1 MALDVKFDQFDLDG
15 YNGPVAALQWGPD
28 GRLYVA
34 ERFGSIKVL
43 TVAEDGG
50 AYKVTASE
58 TIELIKSIP
67 NHDDDGTAAPQV
79 DARQMTGIAVG
90 GTADAVEIYVSSSD
104 PRIGAGGGGQ
114 DKNLDTNSGV
124 VSRVTMN
131 EAGAWEKVDVVR
143 GLPRS
148 EENHSTNGLALDE
161 DTGTLYVAQ
170 GGHTNA
176 GAPSNNFAGQSE
188 YAYSAA
194 ILKVDLG
201 AIKAMPVQTDPVSGQ
216 AYVYDLPTLDD
227 PTRANVNGITDPN
240 DPGYDG
246 IDVNDVF
253 GGNDGLNQA
262 KITADSPVQV
272 YSPGYRNPYD
282 VLLTE
287 DGKLYTYDNGANA
300 GWGGHP
306 VDANGNLVTGEGQD
320 AQNAPSESG
329 GVKNYDN
336 LHQIEEGTYGGH
348 PNPTRAEGADAGL
361 WSSPNNGTNGAA
373 PLDGGDLPADFDG
386 VIPEGSADPRQGVYK
401 EGGFADGALDTG
413 RGSVNGLAEYTSA
426 NAFGGALKGA
436 VLATDYNGD
445 VYLIPRDAAGTVE
458 TTTGD
463 KGQTVAE
470 GKQVVKLGGG
480 GSLGIDAV
488 GDDHPFA
495 GTVWVGQL
503 ADGKIRILAPSDGTA
518 GGGGIDDDGDAD
530 NDGLNDTIDP
540 FALDAD
546 NGAGTVILGGKTIA
560 FDFESGSNPG
570 TFGGAG
576 FTGAMTN
583 GGDAFEDGGL
593 YEADNIIAG
602 GAGGTVQIKSVG
614 GGDAYQNKNDQ
625 KDALQFGVTLD
636 ESVGEADITLTMK
649 NWIPAAT
656 PGGGFPS
663 AGLVIGTGDQDNYLK
678 LVIGAR
684 GDAGGYTKAIFEQ
697 GFENDGAA
705 SNTSFAD
712 DALLDPAQA
721 DWVQLRLSVDPE
733 AGTVLPSWRY
743 GTGDLPDDAKAGFT
757 PGETITLPPGSDLLK
772 AVQDAYTIEGVKS
785 ALGVGLV
792 ATSNAGIPFT
802 ADFDGITIATTVKE
816 GYEAPD
822 EGDVVAAI
830 NAGGG
835 GYTDAN
841 GVVFAADT
849 KAEPNA
855 ALAEGASK
863 TYTTK
868 DDIAGTEDDALYQTE
883 RYGADFGYDIAVDAP
898 GTYEVEL
905 HFAELYQSAD
915 GKRVFDVEIEGEE
928 VVSNLD
934 LHHVAGHDGAY
945 VVTKRVEVEDGNL
958 DIDFKATDV
967 GEDVDN
973 AKIGAIV
980 VRAVETATPD
990 TDAPTAALSV
1000 APPMIV
1006 TEAGAFEVQVT
1017 YADAGGIDA
1026 GTIDAAD
1033 LIATGPGGVVAG
1045 VALVGTTVNAD
1056 GSLTATYAIDDPN
1069 GDGWDAGDN
1078 GTYELKL
1085 AAGEVADT
1093 AGNAAAEETP
1103 IGNFEVEIEV
1113 EVPTVE
1119 EGPFKGI
1126 ATPDA
1131 YAEGEI
1137 GRAVVKV
1144 TPGKDDVQASNYGNN
1159 SFTVENLG
1167 DKKIA
1172 AVYIDVSDAL
1182 YPDTVFDP
1190 NGIAGDNIAKALRI
1204 DSGKDTTGAVVP
1216 AEPYLGEGGAKG
1228 YEGLLVAFSEG
1239 DGFEGG
1245 EKVGFS
1251 VDMDPNSIAGM
1262 AKKTVDQGTVPGGW
1276 DVGGVS
1282 GAELIGAEVRILFT
1296 DGSTATAQLH
1306 GDESQAG
1313 SQALVRE
1320 GEAGPAASLD
1330 VGGLDAD
1337 GRYGGTPPTVVVGG
1351 PEGATVRVV
1360 MTKGFQPVANPDVA
1374 DQVEAA
1380 LAGEAFPAN
1389 NAIEFQTFDVVIP
1402 TGGTLDVSDLFDYAN
1417 DPNGYAFAG
1426 NDTLPIGFV
1435 AAVVDEEDGLPLGPV
1450 TRPVYAV
1457 SNGTPVGGDDPATG
1471 GETTSTLAVTLK
1483 ADADLSRF
1491 NILIDGETVLD
1502 KGLLK
1507 AGAEK
1512 TYTFEVTGD
1521 GAMKGL
1527 AVEHFYDTANRA
1539 LHVVEVSVDG
1549 VKVDLGAGSVLEGR
1563 GPIVTTDDATPTI
1576 TYNGVFELDLDA
1588 DLFGGGG
1595 DTGGGETGGETGGRT
1610 VNTAPVAVDD
1620 VGATEAGKTVTIDV
1634 LGNDT
1639 DAENDALGIVEV
1651 AQPTRGAVRI
1661 EDGKLVF
1668 DAQGDFDGLAAGEST
1683 TETLTYKVTD
1693 GDLTDTAEVTVT
1705 IEGVDPVD
1713 PPPAGGGD
1721 TTSTVKVTLGAGADL
1736 SRFNVLIDGE
1746 TVLDRGLLKAGS
1758 EDTFVFE
1765 IENDGA
1771 AHAIEVEHFYDTAN
1785 RALDVVGVEVDGV
1798 EVDGVGLDLADGT
1811 VFDGRG
1817 PIVTTDD
1824 ATPTINYNGSFKL
1837 GLDADLF

>member
-124 VSRVTMN
+124 VSRLSVN
-131 EAGAWEKVDVVR
+131 EAGAWEKVDLVR

-161 DTGTLYVAQ
+161 ETGTLYVAQ

-201 AIKAMPVQTDPVSGQ
+201 AIEAMPVQSDPVSGQ

-227 PTRANVNGITDPN
+227 PTRENVNGITDPN

-306 VDANGNLVTGEGQD
+306 VDANGNLVTGAGQD
-320 AQNAPSESG
+320 AQNAPSENG

-336 LHQIEEGTYGGH
+336 LHQIEAGTYGGH

-373 PLDGGDLPADFDG
+373 PLDGDDLPADFDT

-401 EGGFADGALDTG
+401 EGGFADGAIDTG
-413 RGSVNGLAEYTSA
+413 KGSVNGLAEYTSG

-436 VLATDYNGD
+436 ILATDYNGD

-458 TTTGD
+458 TTTGN

-503 ADGKIRILAPSDGTA
+503 ADGKIRILAPGDGTA
-518 GGGGIDDDGDAD
+518 GGGGIGDDGDAD
-530 NDGLNDTIDP
+530 DDGLNDKVDP

-546 NGAGTVILGGKTIA
+546 NGAGTVIAGGKTLA

-593 YEADNIIAG
+593 IDVDNIIAG

-614 GGDAYQNKNDQ
+614 GGDAYQGKNDQ

-656 PGGGFPS
+656 PGGGYPS

-678 LVIGAR
+678 LVLGAR
-684 GDAGGYTKAIFEQ
+684 GDADGFTQAMFEQ
-697 GFENDGAA
+697 GVENDGKA
-705 SNTSFAD
+705 SNKDFTD
-712 DALLDPAQA
+712 NALLDPGQA

-743 GTGDLPDDAKAGFT
+743 GTGELPGDAEAGFVE
-757 PGETITLPPGSDLLK
+757 GETITLPADSDLLK
-772 AVQDAYTIEGVKS
+772 AVRDAYAIDGVKS
-785 ALGVGLV
+785 ALSVGLV
-792 ATSNAGIPFT
+792 ATSNAGTPFT

-816 GYEAPD
+816 GYEAPAED
-822 EGDVVAAI
+822 DDVVAAI
-830 NAGGG
+830 NAGGAA
-835 GYTDAN
+835 YTDAN

-849 KAEPNA
+849 KAAPSA

-863 TYTTK
+863 TYDTK
-868 DDIAGTEDDALYQTE
+868 GDIAGTEDDALYQTE
-883 RYGADFGYDIAVDAP
+883 RYGADFGYDIELATP

-905 HFAELYQSAD
+905 HFAELYQNAD

-934 LHHVAGHDGAY
+934 LHKLAGHDGAY

-958 DIDFKATDV
+958 DIDFKATDI

-990 TDAPTAALSV
+990 TDAPTAGLSV
-1000 APPMIV
+1000 TPPMIV

-1017 YADAGGIDA
+1017 YADASGIDA
-1026 GTIDAAD
+1026 DTIDAAD
-1033 LIATGPGGVVAG
+1033 LIATGPGGTVAG

-1069 GDGWDAGDN
+1069 GDGWDTGDN

-1085 AAGEVADT
+1085 AAGEVADG

-1103 IGNFEVEIEV
+1103 IGNFEVEIEA
-1113 EVPTVE
+1113 EIPTVE

-1131 YAEGEI
+1131 YADSEV

-1190 NGIAGDNIAKALRI
+1190 YGVAGDSVAKALQI
-1204 DSGKDTTGAVVP
+1204 NSGKNATGAVVP
-1216 AEPYLGEGGAKG
+1216 DGAYIGEGGAKG
-1228 YEGLLVAFSEG
+1228 FEGLLVAFSEG
-1239 DGFEGG
+1239 DGFENG

-1262 AKKTVDQGTVPGGW
+1262 AKSTVDQGTLPAGW

-1313 SQALVRE
+1313 SQALVQE

-1360 MTKGFQPVANPDVA
+1360 MTKGIQPVANPDVA

-1380 LAGEAFPAN
+1380 LEGKAFPAN
-1389 NAIEFQTFDVVIP
+1389 NAVEFQTLDVVIP
-1402 TGGTLDVSDLFDYAN
+1402 TGGTVDVSDLFDYAN
-1417 DPNGYAFAG
+1417 DPNGYVFAG

-1435 AAVVDEEDGLPLGPV
+1435 AAVVDEDSGLPLGPV

-1457 SNGTPVGGDDPATG
+1457 SNGTPVGGDAG
-1471 GETTSTLAVTLK
+1471 GETVSTLAVTLK

-1491 NILIDGETVLD
+1491 NIVLDGETVLD
-1502 KGLLK
+1502 KGKLD
-1507 AGAEK
+1507 AGTEK

-1521 GAMKGL
+1521 GAAKGL
-1527 AVEHFYDTANRA
+1527 AVEHFYDTAKRA
-1539 LHVVEVSVDG
+1539 LDVVEVSVDG
-1549 VKVDLGAGSVLEGR
+1549 VKVDLGAGTVFDGR
-1563 GPIVTTDDATPTI
+1563 KPIVTTDDATPTI
-1576 TYNGVFELDLDA
+1576 NYNGVFELDLDA
-1588 DLFGGGG
+1588 DLFGGDAGGG
-1595 DTGGGETGGETGGRT
+1595 DTGGGT

-1620 VGATEAGKTVTIDV
+1620 VGATEADRSVTIDV

-1639 DAENDALGIVEV
+1639 DAENDALSIAEV

-1683 TETLTYKVTD
+1683 TETFGYKVTD
-1693 GDLTDTAEVTVT
+1693 GDLTDTGEVTVT
-1705 IEGVDPVD
+1705 IEGVNE
-1713 PPPAGGGD
+1713 GD
-1721 TTSTVKVTLGAGADL
+1721 ILVPMPTTSMVKVTLGAGADL

-1746 TVLDRGLLKAGS
+1746 TVLDRGLLKAES

-1765 IENDGA
+1765 IEDDGA

-1798 EVDGVGLDLADGT
+1798 DLDLAGGT

-1824 ATPTINYNGSFKL
+1824 ATPTINYNGVFKL